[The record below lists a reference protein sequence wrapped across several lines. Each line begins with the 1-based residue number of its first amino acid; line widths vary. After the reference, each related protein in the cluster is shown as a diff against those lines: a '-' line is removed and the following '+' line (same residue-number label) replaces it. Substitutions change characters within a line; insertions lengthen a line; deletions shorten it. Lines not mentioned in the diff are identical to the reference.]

1 MSARAT
7 LLFVCDNPAACSPF
21 RDFLE
26 DVGFRVLDAHDIES
40 TVLCS
45 YVDPVDGVLVYQHD
59 VRLGSIIGCDIKP
72 LFPGTPVVLIS
83 TGVETMAP
91 SLGVDAICYS
101 NSLDE
106 ETSQVIAMLFRDLLS
121 KPQNPTNDRLEPV
134 YERPG
139 PFLVPRP

>member
-1 MSARAT
+1 MSARLT
-7 LLFVCDNPAACSPF
+7 LLFVCDNPAAFSPF

-26 DVGFRVLDAHDIES
+26 DVGFRVLDAQR
-40 TVLCS
+40 TLLCS
-45 YVDPVDGVLVYQHD
+45 YVEPVDGVLIYQHD

-106 ETSQVIAMLFRDLLS
+106 ETSQAIAMLFCDLLS

-134 YERPG
+134 YERSG

>member
-1 MSARAT
+1 MSARLT
-7 LLFVCDNPAACSPF
+7 LLFVCDNPAAFSPF

-26 DVGFRVLDAHDIES
+26 DVGFRVLDAQR
-40 TVLCS
+40 TLLCS
-45 YVDPVDGVLVYQHD
+45 YVEPVDGVLIYQHD

-106 ETSQVIAMLFRDLLS
+106 ETSQATAMLFRDLLS

-134 YERPG
+134 YERSG